1 VKRIVLQ
8 AGHLNTKENCDPA
21 LRTSTGA
28 GGEVQINT
36 AVRDATA
43 LLLEEKGIEVKKV
56 DANFNCDP
64 ASADVDWDLFLAI
77 HGDADYQGDEGS
89 GFCDFPEPSTDGA
102 TEESQRLAKE
112 IEAYFFPGVDINIKN
127 RSNANTRYYY
137 MWKALSAK
145 TPCVL
150 IEMGQVKDP
159 HDSQILLNT
168 NKVAGV
174 LAKAILLALRVE
186 NATEGNVGAW
196 EAKINE
202 LSDQLSDMR
211 DSRNTWRIKAGV
223 FSTKVEELTEALKA
237 CDNNRKTITDLLE
250 GEMKLRKEYAE
261 NIIEH
266 TKTITFL
273 RKELTKNKPL
283 AEYTAKELIG
293 ALFKKI

>member
-1 VKRIVLQ
+1 MRIILQ
-8 AGHLNTKENCDPA
+8 AGHENTKNNCDPA

-28 GGEVQINT
+28 GGEVQINV
-36 AVRDATA
+36 AIRDATA
-43 LLLEEKGIEVKKV
+43 VLLEEKGIEVRKV

-64 ASADVDWDLFLAI
+64 ASADVDWDLYLAI
-77 HGDADYQGDEGS
+77 HCDADYPGDEGS

-137 MWKALSAK
+137 MWRALSAN

-186 NATEGNVGAW
+186 NATEGQI
-196 EAKINE
+196 EALEARITE
-202 LSDQLSDMR
+202 LSEQLSDMR
-211 DSRNTWRIKAGV
+211 DSRNTWRTKAGELG
-223 FSTKVEELTEALKA
+223 TKVEELTASLKA
-237 CDNNRKTITDLLE
+237 CDDNRKTITELLD
-250 GEMKLRKEYAE
+250 GETKLRKEYAE
-261 NIIEH
+261 KLIENAE
-266 TKTITFL
+266 TITIL
-273 RKELTKNKPL
+273 RNELTKNRPL
-283 AEYTAKELIG
+283 SEYTIKELIG
-293 ALFKKI
+293 ALFKKV